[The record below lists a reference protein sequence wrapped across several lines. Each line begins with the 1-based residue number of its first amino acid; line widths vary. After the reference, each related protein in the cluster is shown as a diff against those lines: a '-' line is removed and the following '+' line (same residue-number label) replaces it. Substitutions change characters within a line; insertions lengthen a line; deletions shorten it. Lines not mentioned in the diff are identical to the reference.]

1 MTEFDKQC
9 MSTIKDIQNDIDQDL
24 DIIGDGIAALKE
36 MAEAMGEELDVQD
49 QMLKEVSE
57 GYTLMLFLCVW
68 ASVCFTDDVLY
79 LFFHGRSTK
88 IWTKHKTNLKV
99 PTRT

>member
-1 MTEFDKQC
+1 VDVGGGGGGGTYSEEDGFNDEMTEFDKQC

-49 QMLKEVSE
+49 QMLKEVS
-57 GYTLMLFLCVW
+57 GGVQIDALP
-68 ASVCFTDDVLY
+68 VCLGICLLY
-79 LFFHGRSTK
+79 
-88 IWTKHKTNLKV
+88 
-99 PTRT
+99 